1 MSSKLRINS
10 NSQKIHKIHNKM
22 MSTMAATITIR
33 ERTIRRIAKLTAT
46 RSCARW
52 RTWCTV
58 LLLESTWCTK
68 SKDRF
73 LESSCY
79 KHKATTEILRMEHLP
94 CLLLQH
100 YRYPRAPWWKRPPTN
115 RSSHSRTLLYHH
127 SSLQSLLVGQAQGLG
142 LLNKWSRSEWTY

>member
-1 MSSKLRINS
+1 
-10 NSQKIHKIHNKM
+10 M
-22 MSTMAATITIR
+22 MLTMAATITIR

-52 RTWCTV
+52 GTWCTA
-58 LLLESTWCTK
+58 LLPGSTWCTK

-79 KHKATTEILRMEHLP
+79 KHKATTTEIVRMEHLA

-100 YRYPRAPWWKRPPTN
+100 YRSPRALCWKRTPTN
-115 RSSHSRTLLYHH
+115 RSSLSRTLLYHH
-127 SSLQSLLVGQAQGLG
+127 SNLQSLLVVQAQGLG